1 MKKERVMP
9 INCASNVVSLAITGA
24 GRGLFVGIRGGVLPS
39 SPNPDTISDRKI
51 VTFHTRFQNRGP
63 FLESPES
70 FWGPES
76 YLVFAIFAFK
86 I

>member
-1 MKKERVMP
+1 MP
-9 INCASNVVSLAITGA
+9 INCATNVVSLALPE
-24 GRGLFVGIRGGVLPS
+24 GRGVFVGIRGGVPPS
-39 SPNPDTISDRKI
+39 SPNPDPISDRKI
-51 VTFHTRFQNRGP
+51 VIFHTRFQNRGP
-63 FLESPES
+63 FLESPGS

>member
-1 MKKERVMP
+1 M
-9 INCASNVVSLAITGA
+9 VSLAITG
-24 GRGLFVGIRGGVLPS
+24 GGGGGGGVFVGIRG
-39 SPNPDTISDRKI
+39 DISDRKI
-51 VTFHTRFQNRGP
+51 VIFHTRFQNRGP
-63 FLESPES
+63 FVESPGS